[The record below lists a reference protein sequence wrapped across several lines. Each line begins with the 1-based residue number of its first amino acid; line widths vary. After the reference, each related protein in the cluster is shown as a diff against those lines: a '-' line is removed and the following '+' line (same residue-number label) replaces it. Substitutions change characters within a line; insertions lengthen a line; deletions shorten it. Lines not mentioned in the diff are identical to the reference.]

1 MVRTGKMPKK
11 IVLEAPVFDVDSALK
26 AAEYGVDRLE
36 LCSTFS
42 DGGLT
47 PGPGLLSYLKSK
59 IDIPVFV
66 MIRPRGGDFVSS
78 AKEVEVMKKEIEIF
92 SSLKADG
99 FVFGVLND
107 DGSVN
112 KDVCK
117 ELIGKAGDKPCTFH
131 RAFDVSSDLNQS
143 LEDII
148 ECGFR
153 RILTSGGRKDV
164 FSGLIKIKELMIQ
177 AEDRISI
184 MPGGGMKPE
193 FIAALRQTGF
203 LEDVHASCKKIERA
217 PGRYQSEELQFT
229 IDGLEPD
236 EFLSVDK
243 EKVEGFKRLL

>member
-1 MVRTGKMPKK
+1 MSEK
-11 IVLEAPVFDVDSALK
+11 IILESPVFDVDSALK

-36 LCSTFS
+36 LCSSFS

-47 PGPGLLSYLKSK
+47 PGPGLLSYLKSQ

-78 AKEVEVMKKEIEIF
+78 VNEVEVMKQEIEMFF
-92 SSLKADG
+92 SLGADG
-99 FVFGVLND
+99 FVFGVLNK

-112 KDVCK
+112 KQVCK
-117 ELIGKAGDKPCTFH
+117 ELIKKTGDKPSTFH
-131 RAFDVSSDLNQS
+131 RAFDVSSDLNKS

-148 ECGFR
+148 ECGFQ

-193 FIAALRQTGF
+193 FIAPLRETGF
-203 LEDVHASCKKIERA
+203 LRDVHASCKKVKRIS
-217 PGRYQSEELQFT
+217 GRYQSEELQFT
-229 IDGLEPD
+229 IGNLEPD

-243 EKVEGFKRLL
+243 EKVQDFKRLL